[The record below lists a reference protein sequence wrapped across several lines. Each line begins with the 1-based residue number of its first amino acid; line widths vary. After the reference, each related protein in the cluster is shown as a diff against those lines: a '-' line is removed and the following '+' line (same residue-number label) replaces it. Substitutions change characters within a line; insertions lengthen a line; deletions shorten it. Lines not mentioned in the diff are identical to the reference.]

1 MKTITAIIVEDEEPG
16 IITLQEKL
24 ARNCPLVSIIGLC
37 RNAYEAIEMIPAKK
51 PDLVFLDINLGN
63 LNGFDVLAHLEHF
76 ESEVIFTTSYNQY
89 AIRAIRQN
97 ALDYLLKPI
106 EDKELA
112 NAVLKA
118 YDRLQKRPNQ
128 PSHKVAIPVTNGY
141 RFLSVDEILYCE
153 ADDNRTIVHLYSNKT
168 IRTSRTLKKVEELL
182 AAYKF
187 VRIHRA
193 FLINRDYLEEYSR
206 IDGGYVIMS
215 NGKRLPVSRKN
226 LNLS

>member
-1 MKTITAIIVEDEEPG
+1 
-16 IITLQEKL
+16 
-24 ARNCPLVSIIGLC
+24 
-37 RNAYEAIEMIPAKK
+37 
-51 PDLVFLDINLGN
+51 
-63 LNGFDVLAHLEHF
+63 
-76 ESEVIFTTSYNQY
+76 SYNQY